1 LAVLFIWPASPLWV
15 TVVALCVV
23 GTSCGTVYPTATV
36 SIQNAVPQAQLGI
49 AMGAMNFFRAL
60 ACALLVA
67 IMGAIVLAGF
77 GAAPNRATGVH
88 AIATSATASGFNM
101 AGVFRW
107 IYGISAAALLAS
119 FIALWLME
127 ERPLRG
133 PTTQTPVA

>member
-1 LAVLFIWPASPLWV
+1 PPWPLWV
-15 TVVALCVV
+15 SIVALCVV

-88 AIATSATASGFNM
+88 AIAATPTASGFDM
-101 AGVFRW
+101 AAGFRCV
-107 IYGISAAALLAS
+107 YALSA
-119 FIALWLME
+119 
-127 ERPLRG
+127 
-133 PTTQTPVA
+133 